1 MFDGVLNAITST
13 ASKLAP
19 LATFINPGVGAAMGA
34 VGSYLGGQSANK
46 ANQMMAQNQMNFQAA
61 QTKEQMEFQERMSNT
76 AYQRSTSDLKKA
88 GLNPMLAYTQG
99 GASTPNGGAGT
110 GASAQMENVLGN
122 STNSAFQSAM
132 TSQQIRNNQ
141 AQIYLTGAQIDA
153 TEADAAYKR
162 QITAS
167 DLMAMPNISAEN
179 KRLLSQA
186 ALNDSM
192 KQYNSAKTTSENL
205 GAPYGFMGSG
215 QAVRLGSHLGSSA
228 LDWYNKTGKD
238 KTNKFLNEHMERRN
252 GYNK

>member
-1 MFDGVLNAITST
+1 
-13 ASKLAP
+13 
-19 LATFINPGVGAAMGA
+19 MGA

-61 QTKEQMEFQERMSNT
+61 QTKQQMEFQERMSNT

-99 GASTPNGGAGT
+99 GASTPTGGAGT
-110 GASAQMENVLGN
+110 GATAQMENVLGN

-132 TSQQIRNNQ
+132 SAQAVRNQQ
-141 AQIYLTGAQIDA
+141 AQLYLTGAQIDA

-167 DLMAMPNISAEN
+167 DVLRMPNIDTEN
-179 KRLLSQA
+179 KKMLSQI
-186 ALNDSM
+186 ALNNSATSL
-192 KQYNSAKTTSENL
+192 NSAKTTSENV

-215 QAVRLGSHLGSSA
+215 QAVRLGTHLGNSA
-228 LDWYNKTGKD
+228 GDWWNKTGKD
-238 KTNKFLNEHMERRN
+238 RANKFINDHKDKRN
-252 GYNK
+252 GYK